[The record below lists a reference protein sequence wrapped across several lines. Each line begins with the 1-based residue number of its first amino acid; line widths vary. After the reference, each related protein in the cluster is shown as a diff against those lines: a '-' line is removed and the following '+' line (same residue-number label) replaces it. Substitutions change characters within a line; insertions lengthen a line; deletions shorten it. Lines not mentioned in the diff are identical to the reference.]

1 MIFAEVLIMPL
12 SSLTLGIGVALLQI
26 LWNCRFDFIN
36 CQLNC
41 NLKVLKTLII
51 PFCKNT
57 FSVTMPFLYCFIE
70 EFRFKLY
77 TVFTLVAFSITIV
90 SSYGSLFESFA
101 LLFVFLKQ
109 NKNPKICPLF
119 LYRKNTI
126 QHCMCIIYK

>member
-1 MIFAEVLIMPL
+1 MPL

-41 NLKVLKTLII
+41 NFKVLKTLII

-101 LLFVFLKQ
+101 LQKSAPSSFTE
-109 NKNPKICPLF
+109 KI
-119 LYRKNTI
+119 LYNTVCVSSTSE
-126 QHCMCIIYK
+126 HTKSN